1 VTLSGLAASD
11 FIRYLAAKKGLDDR
25 SLNRQV
31 WNHLEQA
38 LRDRAD
44 SAPLRVLEVGC
55 GIGTMLE
62 RLLDRGVLT
71 RAAYTGID
79 VEAGCIRAAAQRLQA
94 YAAARQVPLT
104 VDSGGAMLFSTPPQD
119 VRITLETADLFD
131 FLAREPGKSAW
142 DLLVAHAFLDL
153 IDLGA
158 ALPPLLSHLAPG
170 GLFYFSLNFDGATI
184 LEPPIDPDLDALIEA
199 LYHRTMDTRSR
210 QGRPSGSSRTG
221 RRLFRHLQ
229 EAGASLIAA
238 GSSDWVVF
246 PGPDGYPGDEAYF
259 LHCIIDTIG
268 QALHCH
274 RKLDRSR
281 FQAWVTQR
289 HRQIEARELIYIAH
303 QLDFLGYIA
312 RYVGCAPRTMTAG

>member
-1 VTLSGLAASD
+1 MSGPAAPD

-31 WNHLEQA
+31 WDHLVRA

-62 RLLDRGVLT
+62 RLLERGLLT

-79 VEAGCIRAAAQRLQA
+79 VEPEFIRAAAQRLHA

-104 VDSGGAMLFSTPPQD
+104 VDAGGAMLFTTPAQD
-119 VRITLETADLFD
+119 VRITLEAADLFD
-131 FLAREPGKSAW
+131 FLDREPGKSAW
-142 DLLVAHAFLDL
+142 DLLVAHAVLDL
-153 IDLGA
+153 IDLPT
-158 ALPPLLSHLAPG
+158 ALPRLLSRLAPG
-170 GLFYFSLNFDGATI
+170 GLFYFTLNFDGATI

-199 LYHRTMDTRSR
+199 LYHRTMDTRR
-210 QGRPSGSSRTG
+210 DRGRPSGSSRTG
-221 RRLFRHLQ
+221 RQLFGHLQ
-229 EAGASLIAA
+229 EAGARLIAA

-259 LHCIIDTIG
+259 LHFIIDTIG
-268 QALHCH
+268 QALHGH
-274 RKLDRSR
+274 PELAGSR
-281 FQAWVTQR
+281 FQAWIDQR

-303 QLDFLGYIA
+303 QLDFLGYIEA
-312 RYVGCAPRTMTAG
+312 ERNVG

>member
-1 VTLSGLAASD
+1 MSAPAAPD

-31 WNHLEQA
+31 WDHLERA
-38 LRDRAD
+38 LRDRPD

-79 VEAGCIRAAAQRLQA
+79 VEAGCIRAAAQRLHG
-94 YAAARQVPLT
+94 YAAARRVPLT
-104 VDSGGAMLFSTPPQD
+104 VDAGGALHFSTPAQD
-119 VRITLETADLFD
+119 VRITLEAVDFFD
-131 FLAREPGKSAW
+131 FLDREPGQAAW
-142 DLLVAHAFLDL
+142 DLLIAHAVLDL
-153 IDLGA
+153 VDLAA
-158 ALPPLLSHLAPG
+158 ALPRLLSRLVPG
-170 GLFYFSLNFDGATI
+170 GRFYFTLNFDGATI

-199 LYHRTMDTRSR
+199 LYHRTMDTRPSR
-210 QGRPSGSSRTG
+210 GRPSGGSRTG
-221 RRLFRHLQ
+221 RRLFGRLQ
-229 EAGASLIAA
+229 EAGARLIAA

-259 LHCIIDTIG
+259 LHFIIDTVAR
-268 QALHCH
+268 ALHGH
-274 RKLDRSR
+274 PELPGRR
-281 FQAWVTQR
+281 FQAWIAQR

-303 QLDFLGYIA
+303 QVDFLGYI
-312 RYVGCAPRTMTAG
+312 